1 MQRNLSVIA
10 VEQLAADEHG
20 FDDDDDDDD
29 EDTND
34 DKTAKNLVKLL
45 IY

>member
-20 FDDDDDDDD
+20 FDDDDDDD